1 MNALKQM
8 MQRLEE
14 MEAEIA
20 ALRASIGGA
29 AGSRPW
35 KGSIVYNP
43 KVAGQVTPTN
53 DPNKCWVKPLSAT
66 GTNDTSPP
74 VLLLCRQ
81 LVPQVGLPVTV
92 GTLHGNQEQEV
103 LGVVADDLALLPN
116 YTGDTFNTP
125 LHGDSHGWERSPN
138 YPYSKS
144 KKDRV
149 SLGVRNLTPLRV
161 TPSAAGGLKIDIGSY
176 GDFGGYVGLD
186 LSAAQPASGLARFV
200 TVYLDNI
207 TNTIKTVNG
216 STIADNTAVNPPKS
230 APTDNDYIICAYVR
244 LDGDATSFA
253 DGDIDDPRLLFNSG
267 DTIPVRV
274 EASFADQD
282 APTAGEIAALNLR
295 PGHIVWQ
302 GGTADYP
309 NHAWVSDA
317 NGDLTKVNENSRIPW
332 RIEGSD
338 STGGQQTQPR
348 VGDSVTVNNN
358 VQHIGNVLIGGAVG
372 DTTLGAVNVH
382 KPSSTAY
389 ANAVPNATTL
399 PFYVKNDQD
408 HVSGGVYTGFMFNL
422 PGNSQNRIAFFGGVT
437 ESASTR
443 KIAFV
448 ICTDDGGS
456 RTEKFRLTGDGRLA
470 IGAGAA
476 SPVAQIDVIQ
486 NGSSTTI
493 PVLRLEQANDSEDF
507 IEYNGKSVAANL
519 TKTLV
524 DDADVTT
531 ATLVGWRKV
540 VVTDANGN
548 ITSAAYYEPF
558 YSLA

>member
-8 MQRLEE
+8 MNRLEA
-14 MEAEIA
+14 MESEIA

-29 AGSRPW
+29 ANSIPW
-35 KGSIVYNP
+35 KGTIVYGP
-43 KVAGQVTPTN
+43 AGQVTPSN
-53 DPNKCWVKPLSAT
+53 DPNKCWVKPLSTT

-103 LGVVADDLALLPN
+103 LGVVADDLTLLPN

-176 GDFGGYVGLD
+176 GDFGGYVGYD
-186 LSAAQPASGLARFV
+186 LKDEQPASGLARFV
-200 TVYLDNI
+200 TVYLDNV

-216 STIADNTAVNPPKS
+216 STVADSTAPGDDPPKS
-230 APTDNDYIICAYVR
+230 EPTDSDYIIAAYVR

-267 DTIPVRV
+267 DTIPPRV
-274 EASFADQD
+274 EASFADND

-309 NHAWVSDA
+309 NHAWVVDA

-332 RIEGSD
+332 RVAGTVGNDGSQ
-338 STGGQQTQPR
+338 SQPR
-348 VGDSVTVNNN
+348 VGDSVTVAE
-358 VQHIGNVLIGGAVG
+358 HIHHAGRVFIGGAAG
-372 DTTLGAVNVH
+372 DTPNSVNNVH
-382 KPSSTAY
+382 IKNSPGEGVGLRLDGDAGTSRDMLFSSAGSNRWIYRVDATAESGSDAGSNFIIIARDDSGAFLGNWFFIERATGNFGINSTAPLGKIHVAQASSTAAIPAIY
-389 ANAVPNATTL
+389 LEQT
-399 PFYVKNDQD
+399 DD
-408 HVSGGVYTGFMFNL
+408 SE
-422 PGNSQNRIAFFGGVT
+422 AFFHLDSNIGTSMPIDTAALGTYYGKARVYVEGVGV
-437 ESASTR
+437 
-443 KIAFV
+443 KW
-448 ICTDDGGS
+448 
-456 RTEKFRLTGDGRLA
+456 LA
-470 IGAGAA
+470 LY
-476 SPVAQIDVIQ
+476 D
-486 NGSSTTI
+486 T
-493 PVLRLEQANDSEDF
+493 
-507 IEYNGKSVAANL
+507 
-519 TKTLV
+519 
-524 DDADVTT
+524 
-531 ATLVGWRKV
+531 
-540 VVTDANGN
+540 
-548 ITSAAYYEPF
+548 
-558 YSLA
+558 